1 MRQGLLPS
9 TLGLNYVAK
18 DGLELSFILLLH
30 PLKCWDPRCL
40 PLDLDLF
47 AFDCPYGLEME
58 LSGRALASLCRPW
71 AQSSARRKSL
81 LYKWFPSQCPEE
93 YLSRDSCSGNI
104 SAQRRG
110 DTVNYNRRMQTWER
124 TSVLI
129 AWGVQRPGI
138 GLRIV
143 STCYRWHWPVMLSLG
158 ED

>member
-1 MRQGLLPS
+1 MVEPLLAFAGP
-9 TLGLNYVAK
+9 GLNPQREGK
-18 DGLELSFILLLH
+18 DCFTNGFLH
-30 PLKCWDPRCL
+30 N
-40 PLDLDLF
+40 
-47 AFDCPYGLEME
+47 A
-58 LSGRALASLCRPW
+58 
-71 AQSSARRKSL
+71 RKSTCHAIAAL
-81 LYKWFPSQCPEE
+81 EIF
-93 YLSRDSCSGNI
+93 